1 MQTKHRLFQSMG
13 AAYASWYWSRP
24 GRLAEK
30 DKAARVQ
37 LILEYRRLRKA
48 YNEGQYTLEYN
59 ARGNIVWRDFDADFR
74 ATGRRKSGGSRYYY
88 DFGPLRTWQQYDT
101 REDASYFGVWVDL
114 EGMRTF
120 TYAEGDRTLVE
131 CPTRAT
137 FQAELDDLARFYGPP
152 PPAFVGIDHDG
163 TVTNFYAD
171 RPSLEV
177 QHA

>member
-1 MQTKHRLFQSMG
+1 MG

-88 DFGPLRTWQQYDT
+88 ELHQLTQIA
-101 REDASYFGVWVDL
+101 ASK
-114 EGMRTF
+114 
-120 TYAEGDRTLVE
+120 
-131 CPTRAT
+131 PTH
-137 FQAELDDLARFYGPP
+137 L
-152 PPAFVGIDHDG
+152 HW
-163 TVTNFYAD
+163 
-171 RPSLEV
+171 
-177 QHA
+177 